1 MQGKQMVIV
10 EEAEKIILAQV
21 VDYGTEQLP
30 FQEAMGRVLAQPIVA
45 DRDLPPFNRA
55 TMDGI
60 AIQFDAFQKGVR
72 AFAVKAVQAAGDEP
86 VDIGSIT
93 ECIEIMTGGAL
104 PESTDTVVRYEDVAI
119 ENGIA
124 TVQVDTL
131 KKGQN
136 IHPRGIDKLQ
146 KDIMV
151 PSGTLI
157 SPPII
162 GVAASVGVNR
172 LIVKKLPSV
181 IIISTGD
188 ELVDVYEHPTP
199 YQVRRSN
206 GYTLQA
212 ALRSYGITA
221 AMVHVPDIEPVIKA
235 EIKKC
240 LDTYDV
246 LLLSGGISMGKYDL
260 VPKVL
265 EDLGVER
272 LFHKVQQRPG
282 KPFWFG
288 AHPGGS
294 KVFAFPGNPVSTF
307 MCLYRYFIPWLKACT
322 GNPGEK
328 LYAMLDNDLTFEPAL
343 QYFLQVKLY
352 INEAAQLMAR
362 PLQGNGSG
370 DFSNLVETDAFMELP
385 LEQSN
390 FKQGTSYP
398 VWPYKSIFI

>member
-1 MQGKQMVIV
+1 VI
-10 EEAEKIILAQV
+10 
-21 VDYGTEQLP
+21 
-30 FQEAMGRVLAQPIVA
+30 
-45 DRDLPPFNRA
+45 
-55 TMDGI
+55 
-60 AIQFDAFQKGVR
+60 
-72 AFAVKAVQAAGDEP
+72 
-86 VDIGSIT
+86 
-93 ECIEIMTGGAL
+93 GG
-104 PESTDTVVRYEDVAI
+104 
-119 ENGIA
+119 
-124 TVQVDTL
+124 
-131 KKGQN
+131 
-136 IHPRGIDKLQ
+136 
-146 KDIMV
+146 
-151 PSGTLI
+151 
-157 SPPII
+157 
-162 GVAASVGVNR
+162 AASVGLNQLVVNR
-172 LIVKKLPSV
+172 LPAI

-188 ELVDVYEHPTP
+188 ELVDVHEQPTP

-212 ALRSYGITA
+212 ALRPYGIAA
-221 AMVHVPDIEPVIKA
+221 AMVHVPDIESVIKT
-235 EIKKC
+235 EIKRC

-265 EDLGVER
+265 EELGVEK

-288 AHPGGS
+288 ALPGGS
-294 KVFAFPGNPVSTF
+294 KVFAFPGNPVSAF
-307 MCLYRYFIPWLKACT
+307 MCLHRYFIPWLKACS
-322 GNPGEK
+322 GGSSEK
-328 LYAMLDNDLTFEPAL
+328 LYAMLDNDLVFEPPL

-390 FKQGTSYP
+390 FKQGTPYP